1 MSRVHIVSQM
11 LHAEIAA
18 HRELRNEVNI
28 LKNEIQTLSINQNI
42 NREKIFKIKD
52 IKSEDLGFSLEP
64 CKNCSTIGCWLEID
78 FYIDGSPSEYRISYT
93 RSGRRRQALYTLL
106 DSNRVPSREIKF
118 ITIPSFGKPIVS
130 RAHFE
135 CSKPYNEPGSIPT
148 SIPAGSCSFGPRHD
162 VRELIKKKFGA
173 VFDRLCS

>member
-78 FYIDGSPSEYRISYT
+78 FYIDGSPSEYRISYSYT
-93 RSGRRRQALYTLL
+93 GNGRRRQALYYLL
-106 DSNRVPSREIKF
+106 GSNREINF

-135 CSKPYNEPGSIPT
+135 CSKPYNEPGSVPT
-148 SIPAGSCSFGPRHD
+148 SHPAGSCVVGPRHD
-162 VRELIKKKFGA
+162 VTELIQNKFAA